1 MYFVNYIRDKVSMK
15 EKKHKRD
22 NPSGVLRIGSLNFSL
37 PLILAPLAGVSDL
50 PFRMMQRRYGCELAY
65 TEMISAR
72 SLVYGS
78 KQSVSMLA
86 TRDDDR
92 PIGVQLLGNDP
103 EMLVRALDIL
113 HPMPFC
119 MVDINAACPVPK
131 VTSRGEGAGLLREEP
146 KRIGALVQAV
156 VRATHWPVTIKIR
169 SGWDAD
175 SVVAVDVARA
185 AESAGA
191 SGICVHGRTRMQ
203 HYGGRVDRRAIA
215 DVKRAVKIPVIASGD
230 AFSPK
235 LIKRMLDDTG
245 CDGVMIARGALGN
258 PWVFHDAMEYLTT
271 GTYGERRSISEI
283 CAAMREHI
291 GLCCDYYGER
301 GGTVLFRKFFTWYAK
316 GLKAGR
322 QYKERVFNVTEQAA
336 MIAIIDEL
344 EQANPQVLSLYDAY
358 DMTMLN
364 DNGVPEDAGESG
376 GDL

>member
-1 MYFVNYIRDKVSMK
+1 MK
-15 EKKHKRD
+15 EKKYKVE
-22 NPSGVLRIGSLNFSL
+22 NIPTGLAIGGLKFSM

-50 PFRMMQRRYGCELAY
+50 PFRMMQRRYGCDLAF

-78 KQSVSMLA
+78 KQSLTMLE
-86 TRDDDR
+86 TREEDR
-92 PIGVQLLGNDP
+92 PLGVQLLGNDP

-146 KRIGALVQAV
+146 QRIGALVQAV

-175 SVVAVDVARA
+175 SLVAVDVARA
-185 AESAGA
+185 AEEAGA

-203 HYGGRVDRRAIA
+203 HYGGRVDRRVIA
-215 DVKRAVKIPVIASGD
+215 EVKQAVKIPVMASGD

-235 LIKRMLDDTG
+235 LIKRMLDETA
-245 CDGVMIARGALGN
+245 CDGIMIARGALGN
-258 PWVFHDAMEYLTT
+258 PWVFQDVMQYLTT
-271 GTYGERRSISEI
+271 GTYGQRRSIAEI
-283 CAAMREHI
+283 CTAMREHVT
-291 GLCCDYYGER
+291 LCCDYYGER
-301 GGTVLFRKFFTWYAK
+301 GGSVLFRKFFTWYAK

-322 QYKERVFNVTEQAA
+322 QFKERVFNVTEKAA

-344 EQANPQVLSLYDAY
+344 EHANPQVLSLYDAY
-358 DMTMLN
+358 DKDML
-364 DNGVPEDAGESG
+364 DGPGTREDAAE
-376 GDL
+376 DE